1 MLRRLIHGAG
11 HIALWLWSGAKPVD
25 RFLAGERA
33 SWCRNCPMN
42 VAARVGLASLVGGV
56 IAKLMGLNL
65 PKLALAG
72 RLGTCSGCGCNLRL
86 KVWVPLRGTEDTSRL
101 HKYCWVRQELE

>member
-1 MLRRLIHGAG
+1 MLRGLIHGAG
-11 HIALWLWSGAKPVD
+11 HIALWLWSGARPVD

-33 SWCRNCPMN
+33 SRCGNCPMN
-42 VAARVGLASLVGGV
+42 VAGRVGFASSVGGV
-56 IAKLMGLNL
+56 IAKMMGLRS
-65 PKLALAG
+65 PKPSLAG

-101 HKYCWVRQELE
+101 HKCCWVRQELE